1 MKFFALPMAASA
13 LALAACSSEPADD
26 TIIVDETAAV
36 DTMDTAETAPTIVGV
51 AQEDANF
58 STLVTAINAADL
70 GGTLGGDGPY
80 TVFAPTNSAFE
91 KLPAGTLDTL
101 TMAENREQL
110 SNILTYHVVSGNTM
124 AAALTQAI
132 TDGNGSTELT
142 TLSGET
148 LTATLDGENVILTDA
163 TGGTATVT
171 MTDVN
176 AANGTI
182 HAIDT
187 VLMPS

>member
-1 MKFFALPMAASA
+1 MKLIAMPLVASA
-13 LALAACSSEPADD
+13 LALAACSSEPAEDTLVVDD
-26 TIIVDETAAV
+26 TAAV
-36 DTMDTAETAPTIVGV
+36 DTMETADTAPDIIGV
-51 AQEDANF
+51 AQSDANF

-70 GGTLGGDGPY
+70 AGTLSGDGPY
-80 TVFAPTNSAFE
+80 TVFAPTNAAFE

-101 TMAENREQL
+101 TMPENREQL
-110 SNILTYHVVSGNTM
+110 RNILTYHVVSGDMM

-132 TDGNGSTELT
+132 TDGNGSAELT

-148 LTATLDGENVILTDA
+148 LTATLDGEEVILTDA

-171 MTDVN
+171 MTDVD
-176 AANGTI
+176 ASNGTI

>member
-1 MKFFALPMAASA
+1 MKLIAMPLVASV

-26 TIIVDETAAV
+26 TLVVDDTAAV
-36 DTMDTAETAPTIVGV
+36 DTMATADTAPNIVGV
-51 AQEDANF
+51 AQSDANF

-70 GGTLGGDGPY
+70 GGTLSGDGPY
-80 TVFAPTNSAFE
+80 TVFAPTNAAFE

-101 TMAENREQL
+101 TMPENREQL
-110 SNILTYHVVSGNTM
+110 SNILTYHVVSGDMM

-132 TDGNGSTELT
+132 TDGNGSAELT

-171 MTDVN
+171 MTDVD
-176 AANGTI
+176 ASNGTI

>member
-1 MKFFALPMAASA
+1 MKLLALPLAASA

-26 TIIVDETAAV
+26 TIIVDDTAAV
-36 DTMDTAETAPTIVGV
+36 DTMETAGTAPDIVGV
-51 AQEDANF
+51 AQSDANF
-58 STLVTAINAADL
+58 STLVTAIDAADL
-70 GGTLGGDGPY
+70 GGTLSGAGPY

-91 KLPAGTLDTL
+91 KLSAGTLDNL
-101 TMAENREQL
+101 TAPENREQL
-110 SNILTYHVVSGNTM
+110 SGILTYHVVSGNM
-124 AAALTQAI
+124 LADALTQAI
-132 TDGNGSTELT
+132 TDGGGSAELT
-142 TLSGET
+142 TLNGET
-148 LTATLDGENVILTDA
+148 LTATLDGEKVILTDA

>member
-1 MKFFALPMAASA
+1 MKLIVMPLVASA
-13 LALAACSSEPADD
+13 LALAACSSEPAEDTLVVDD
-26 TIIVDETAAV
+26 TAAV
-36 DTMDTAETAPTIVGV
+36 DTMETADTAPDIIGV
-51 AQEDANF
+51 AQSDANF

-70 GGTLGGDGPY
+70 GGTLSGDGPY
-80 TVFAPTNSAFE
+80 TVFAPTNAAFE

-101 TMAENREQL
+101 TMPENREQL
-110 SNILTYHVVSGNTM
+110 RNILTYHVVSGDMM

-132 TDGNGSTELT
+132 TDGNGSAELT

-148 LTATLDGENVILTDA
+148 LTATLDGEEVILTDA

-171 MTDVN
+171 MTDVD
-176 AANGTI
+176 ASNGTI

>member
-1 MKFFALPMAASA
+1 MKLIAMPLVASA
-13 LALAACSSEPADD
+13 LALAACSSEPAEDTLVVDD
-26 TIIVDETAAV
+26 TAAV
-36 DTMDTAETAPTIVGV
+36 DTMETADTAPDIIGV
-51 AQEDANF
+51 AQSDANF

-70 GGTLGGDGPY
+70 GGTLSGDGPY
-80 TVFAPTNSAFE
+80 TVFAPTNAAFE

-101 TMAENREQL
+101 TMPENREQL
-110 SNILTYHVVSGNTM
+110 RNILTYHVVSGDMM

-132 TDGNGSTELT
+132 TDGNGSAELT

-148 LTATLDGENVILTDA
+148 LTATLDGEEVILTDA

-171 MTDVN
+171 MTDVD
-176 AANGTI
+176 ASNGTI

>member
-1 MKFFALPMAASA
+1 MKLLALPLAASA

-26 TIIVDETAAV
+26 TIIVDDTAAV
-36 DTMDTAETAPTIVGV
+36 DTMETAGTAPDIVGV
-51 AQEDANF
+51 AQSDANF
-58 STLVTAINAADL
+58 STLVTAIDAADF
-70 GGTLGGDGPY
+70 GGTLSGAGPY

-91 KLPAGTLDTL
+91 KLPAGTLDNL
-101 TMAENREQL
+101 TAPENREQL
-110 SNILTYHVVSGNTM
+110 SGILTYHVVSGNM
-124 AAALTQAI
+124 LADALTQAI
-132 TDGNGSTELT
+132 TDGGGSAELT
-142 TLSGET
+142 TLNGET
-148 LTATLDGENVILTDA
+148 LTATLDGEKVILTDA

>member
-1 MKFFALPMAASA
+1 MKLIAMPLVASA
-13 LALAACSSEPADD
+13 LALAACSSEPAEDTLVVDD
-26 TIIVDETAAV
+26 TAAV
-36 DTMDTAETAPTIVGV
+36 DTMETADTAPDIIGV
-51 AQEDANF
+51 AQTDANF

-70 GGTLGGDGPY
+70 GGTLSGDGPY
-80 TVFAPTNSAFE
+80 TVFAPTNAAFE

-101 TMAENREQL
+101 TMPENREQL
-110 SNILTYHVVSGNTM
+110 RNILTYHVVSGDMM

-132 TDGNGSTELT
+132 TDGNGSAELT

-148 LTATLDGENVILTDA
+148 LTATLDGEEVILTDA

-171 MTDVN
+171 MTDVD

>member
-1 MKFFALPMAASA
+1 MKLIAMPLVASA
-13 LALAACSSEPADD
+13 LALAACSSEPAEDTLVVDD
-26 TIIVDETAAV
+26 TAAV
-36 DTMDTAETAPTIVGV
+36 DTMETADTAPDIIGV
-51 AQEDANF
+51 AQSDANF

-70 GGTLGGDGPY
+70 GGTLSGDGPY
-80 TVFAPTNSAFE
+80 TVFAPTNAAFE

-101 TMAENREQL
+101 TMPENREQL
-110 SNILTYHVVSGNTM
+110 RNILTYHVVSGDMM

-132 TDGNGSTELT
+132 TDGNGSAELT

-148 LTATLDGENVILTDA
+148 LTATLDGEEVILTDA

-171 MTDVN
+171 MTDVD

>member
-1 MKFFALPMAASA
+1 MPLVASV

-26 TIIVDETAAV
+26 TLVVDDTAAV
-36 DTMDTAETAPTIVGV
+36 DTMATADTAPNIVGV
-51 AQEDANF
+51 AQSDANF

-70 GGTLGGDGPY
+70 GGTLSGDGPY
-80 TVFAPTNSAFE
+80 TVFAPTNAAFE

-101 TMAENREQL
+101 TMPENREQL
-110 SNILTYHVVSGNTM
+110 SNILTYHVVSGDMM

-132 TDGNGSTELT
+132 TDGNGSAELT

-171 MTDVN
+171 MTDVD
-176 AANGTI
+176 ASNGTI

>member
-1 MKFFALPMAASA
+1 MKLIAMPLVASA
-13 LALAACSSEPADD
+13 LALAACSSEPAEDTLVVDD
-26 TIIVDETAAV
+26 TAAV
-36 DTMDTAETAPTIVGV
+36 DTMETAETAPDIVGV
-51 AQEDANF
+51 AQNDANF

-70 GGTLGGDGPY
+70 GGTLSGDGPY
-80 TVFAPTNSAFE
+80 TVFAPTNAAFE

-101 TMAENREQL
+101 TMPENREQL
-110 SNILTYHVVSGNTM
+110 SNILTYHVVSGDMM

-132 TDGNGSTELT
+132 TDGNGSAELT

-148 LTATLDGENVILTDA
+148 LTATLDGEEVILTDA

-171 MTDVN
+171 MTDVD
-176 AANGTI
+176 ASNGTI